1 MTGNELKT
9 QREKIGIS
17 QEKLAQSLNVSVSTV
32 ARWEQL
38 KENEIPNSRMLE
50 LALIALGVETGKGA

>member
-9 QREKIGIS
+9 KREDMKLS
-17 QEKLAQSLNVSVSTV
+17 QEKLAQKLDVAVSTV

-38 KENEIPNSRMLE
+38 KGEEIPNSTMLE
-50 LALIALGVETGKGA
+50 LALKGLSIKN

>member
-9 QREKIGIS
+9 QRDKIGVS
-17 QEKLAQSLNVSVSTV
+17 QEKLAQALDVAVSTV

-50 LALIALGVETGKGA
+50 LSLIALEVEAGKK